1 MRWIRGGSDV
11 ESGRQLRERER
22 ERDSTRERLEREREG
37 SGSIPAGS
45 LHLPACPVSVL
56 APAVSRFDGKRRR
69 RKEHSRSLSLSLSLS
84 VLGSKWSTG
93 LTPRRVRPF

>member
-22 ERDSTRERLEREREG
+22 LERETGEREREREG
-37 SGSIPAGS
+37 SRSIPAGS

-84 VLGSKWSTG
+84 
-93 LTPRRVRPF
+93 

>member
-22 ERDSTRERLEREREG
+22 EIVLERERLEREREG
-37 SGSIPAGS
+37 SRSIPAGS

-56 APAVSRFDGKRRR
+56 APAVSRFDGKRR
-69 RKEHSRSLSLSLSLS
+69 STLSLTLTLLLLAC
-84 VLGSKWSTG
+84 LGPSG
-93 LTPRRVRPF
+93 VQD

>member
-1 MRWIRGGSDV
+1 ML
-11 ESGRQLRERER
+11 E
-22 ERDSTRERLEREREG
+22 RERLEREREG
-37 SGSIPAGS
+37 SRSIPAGS

-69 RKEHSRSLSLSLSLS
+69 RKEHSLSHSHSHSHSLS

-93 LTPRRVRPF
+93 LSPRRVRPF

>member
-22 ERDSTRERLEREREG
+22 LERETRERERAVVQ
-37 SGSIPAGS
+37 SLSGS

-69 RKEHSRSLSLSLSLS
+69 RKEHTLSHSHSHSLS

-93 LTPRRVRPF
+93 LSPRRARSF

>member
-1 MRWIRGGSDV
+1 MV
-11 ESGRQLRERER
+11 LERE
-22 ERDSTRERLEREREG
+22 TREREG

-84 VLGSKWSTG
+84 
-93 LTPRRVRPF
+93 